1 MKILQVMP
9 IIIPHTSRDSSCLNI
24 PEWLGIG
31 LLILLGLILLA
42 ILIGLIRMIFD
53 F

>member
-1 MKILQVMP
+1 MNILQVMP
-9 IIIPHTSRDSSCLNI
+9 IIVPHTSSSGCLNI
-24 PEWLGIG
+24 PEWLGIS
-31 LLILLGLILLA
+31 LLILLGLILLV

>member
-1 MKILQVMP
+1 MNILQVMP
-9 IIIPHTSRDSSCLNI
+9 IIVSHASSSYGCLNI
-24 PEWLGIG
+24 PEWLVIS
-31 LLILLGLILLA
+31 LLILIGLMLLV

>member
-1 MKILQVMP
+1 MILQVMP
-9 IIIPHTSRDSSCLNI
+9 IIIPHRINSISSCLDI

-31 LLILLGLILLA
+31 LLILLGLILLV
-42 ILIGLIRMIFD
+42 ILIGLIRMTFD

>member
-1 MKILQVMP
+1 MILQVMP
-9 IIIPHTSRDSSCLNI
+9 IIVPHTSSSSGCLNI

-31 LLILLGLILLA
+31 LLILLGLILLV